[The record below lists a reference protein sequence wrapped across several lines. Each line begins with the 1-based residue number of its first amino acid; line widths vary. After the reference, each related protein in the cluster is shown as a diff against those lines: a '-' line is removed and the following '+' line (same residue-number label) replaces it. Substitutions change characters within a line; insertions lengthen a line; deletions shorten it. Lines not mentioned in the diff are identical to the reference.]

1 MNRFK
6 NYFYIL
12 LLGSVLF
19 FPFLGNSHLFDWD
32 EINFAE
38 ASREMV
44 LTGNYTQTQIDFQE
58 FWEKP
63 PFFFWMQALS
73 MKLFGVNEYAA
84 RFPNAICG
92 ILTLLILFKIGTKL
106 KDTKFGWLWVLCYA
120 GSILPQFYFKSGII
134 DPWFNLFIFLSIYYF
149 ICYLREHFRIKF
161 LFLSAFMIGL
171 AILTKGPVAI
181 FILGLTV
188 GIYYLINRF
197 RLFPPFLH
205 IVYYLFFIAL
215 TIFPW
220 IGIEIAQN
228 GTWFI
233 TEFMRYTFRLATTE
247 DASHGGFFGYHF
259 VVILFFCFPASVFAI
274 RALFKKQT
282 AEEQIIKFRQW
293 MLILFWVVMILFSI
307 VQTKIAHYSSM
318 AYFPLTFL
326 SALTLYA
333 LKDQWRKWE
342 SLTLLFIGSVIIILI
357 SGIPYVL
364 QNPELISPYIK
375 DSFTK
380 DALNANGNWSGW
392 ESLIAIILVVGIG
405 VSMYFIIN
413 KKVNKAI
420 IILFGSS
427 IIIIN
432 LALNTITPKIE
443 RYSQGAMVDFL
454 VEKSREDCYL
464 DVIGYKSY
472 AHLFYGARKPEDNKN
487 EAFLSWLEV
496 HHPNTKEDP
505 IAMRKYFSEWLLLG
519 NTDKPVYFVTN
530 VRKAENYKD
539 QPQLIFLEQKNGF
552 VFFKKEIEQ

>member
-1 MNRFK
+1 MNRYK

-38 ASREMV
+38 ASREML

-63 PFFFWMQALS
+63 PLFFWMQTLS
-73 MKLFGVNEYAA
+73 MKLFGINEYAA
-84 RFPNAICG
+84 RFPNAVCG
-92 ILTLLILFKIGTKL
+92 IVTLLILFNIGTKL
-106 KDTKFGWLWVLCYA
+106 KDVKFGWLWVLCYA

-149 ICYLREHFRIKF
+149 ICYLKEKFRIKY
-161 LFLSAFMIGL
+161 LFLSAFTIGL

-181 FILGLTV
+181 VILGLTV
-188 GIYYLINRF
+188 GIYYLINKF
-197 RLFPPFLH
+197 RLFPPVLH
-205 IVYYLFFIAL
+205 IGYYLFFIAL

-220 IGIEIAQN
+220 IGIEITQN

-259 VVILFFCFPASVFAI
+259 VVILFFCFPASIFAI

-282 AEEQIIKFRQW
+282 DAEQVIKFRQW

-318 AYFPLTFL
+318 VYFPLTFL
-326 SALTLYA
+326 SALTLYETRE
-333 LKDQWRKWE
+333 QWKKWE
-342 SLTLLFIGSVIIILI
+342 TALLLFIGTVIIILI
-357 SGIPYVL
+357 AGIPIVL
-364 QNPELISPYIK
+364 QNPNIFAPYIE
-375 DSFTK
+375 DVFTQE
-380 DALNANGNWSGW
+380 ALNANGNWSGW
-392 ESLIAIILVVGIG
+392 ESFIALILLLGIS
-405 VSMYFIIN
+405 VSIYFITHKNI
-413 KKVNKAI
+413 NKAI
-420 IILFGSS
+420 LSLFISS
-427 IIIIN
+427 VITVN
-432 LALNTITPKIE
+432 LALNNFAPKVE

-454 VEKSREDCYL
+454 VENSSKDCYQ

-472 AHLFYGARKPEDNKN
+472 AHLFYGARKPGDNKN
-487 EAFLSWLEV
+487 PVFLNWMKDF
-496 HHPNTKEDP
+496 HPDIKEDP
-505 IAMRKYFSEWLLLG
+505 MLMRKYFSEWLLTG

-530 VRKAENYKD
+530 VRKAQNYKD
-539 QPQLIFLEQKNGF
+539 KPQLILLGQKNGF
-552 VFFKKEIEQ
+552 VFYKKEIVQ

>member
-1 MNRFK
+1 M
-6 NYFYIL
+6 
-12 LLGSVLF
+12 F

-63 PFFFWMQALS
+63 PLFFWMQALS
-73 MKLFGVNEYAA
+73 MKVFGINEYAA
-84 RFPNAICG
+84 RFPNALCG

-149 ICYLREHFRIKF
+149 ISYLQQHFRIKY
-161 LFLSAFMIGL
+161 LILSAFMIGL

-181 FILGLTV
+181 IILGLTV
-188 GIYYLINRF
+188 GVYYLINRF
-197 RLFPPFLH
+197 RSFPPVLH

-233 TEFMRYTFRLATTE
+233 TEFIRYQFRLATTE

-259 VVILFFCFPASVFAI
+259 VVILFFCFPASIFAI
-274 RALFKKQT
+274 RALFNKQSEDT
-282 AEEQIIKFRQW
+282 QVIKFRQW
-293 MLILFWVVMILFSI
+293 MLILFWVVMILFSV

-326 SALTLYA
+326 AALTLSEI
-333 LKDQWRKWE
+333 KEHWKKWE
-342 SLTLLFIGSVIIILI
+342 SGLLLFIGIVIIILI
-357 SGIPYVL
+357 AAIPFVL
-364 QNPELISPYIK
+364 QNPDLISPYIK
-375 DSFTK
+375 DDFTLQ
-380 DALNANGNWSGW
+380 ALNANGNWSGW
-392 ESLIAIILVVGIG
+392 ESFIAVILLFGIH
-405 VSMYFIIN
+405 VSLFYILKYKAF
-413 KKVNKAI
+413 KAI
-420 IILFGSS
+420 VILFISS
-427 IIIIN
+427 MITIN
-432 LALNTITPKIE
+432 LALNNIAPKIE
-443 RYSQGAMVDFL
+443 RYSQGAMIDFF
-454 VEKSREDCYL
+454 VKNSTEDCYQ
-464 DVIGYKSY
+464 DVLGYKSY
-472 AHLFYGARKPEDNKN
+472 SHLFYGARKPEDINN
-487 EAFLSWLEV
+487 PLFLNWMKEF
-496 HHPNTKEDP
+496 HPDVKEDP
-505 IAMRKYFSEWLLLG
+505 MAVRKYFSEWLLTG

-530 VRKAENYKD
+530 VRKAENYID
-539 QPQLIFLEQKNGF
+539 QPQLILLEQKNGF
-552 VFFKKEIEQ
+552 VFFKKEIVQ